1 VHKVRQELLEL
12 LVHKVLSNC
21 KVGSAD
27 VVDTLIRQA
36 LPGLALEHLPQPPG
50 AVPVKL
56 DHQYFALRRDG
67 TAWEAV
73 ERARNLAVYV
83 PAELAQARFE
93 LVIVLR

>member
-1 VHKVRQELLEL
+1 MRQAEL
-12 LVHKVLSNC
+12 VSKVLHGC

-36 LPGLALEHLPQPPG
+36 LPGLTLTHAPQPPS

-56 DHQYFALRRDG
+56 DHQYFAVRRDG
-67 TAWEAV
+67 TAWEAI

-83 PAELAQARFE
+83 PEELGQARFE
-93 LVIVLR
+93 LVVVLR